1 MFMMLMVYYFVN
13 FVNSFLLESVI
24 FGFLYIDIILC
35 DCAKLTFTSS
45 NFSVKSKWFLRI
57 NHYLNIVTVNSLPP
71 LPLLSF
77 LSSLPASLTFPHA
90 HWPGLP
96 DNVGCA
102 WGKQT
107 YLPSSF
113 CCWRSRIQCFREEH
127 GVVIRAS
134 CFGPRNVLDQNEGL
148 LLCPWFPESSSH
160 GAEGQ
165 GTRHF
170 AAVAKVILSSCLPS
184 VNAVSCIAWFP
195 TLTTLHLWNELQL
208 MSYPLIK
215 S

>member
-13 FVNSFLLESVI
+13 FVNSFLLELVI
-24 FGFLYIDIILC
+24 FGFIYIDIILC
-35 DCAKLTFTSS
+35 DCAKLIFTSS

-57 NHYLNIVTVNSLPP
+57 NRYLNIVTVNSFTSSSTPHF
-71 LPLLSF
+71 PLLPACLPHLPTHSLARTPGQCWLRTRRADILAFFF
-77 LSSLPASLTFPHA
+77 LLLE
-90 HWPGLP
+90 
-96 DNVGCA
+96 D
-102 WGKQT
+102 
-107 YLPSSF
+107 
-113 CCWRSRIQCFREEH
+113 RIQCFRGEH

-170 AAVAKVILSSCLPS
+170 SAVAKVIVSSGLPS
-184 VNAVSCIAWFP
+184 VNAVSCIA
-195 TLTTLHLWNELQL
+195 
-208 MSYPLIK
+208 
-215 S
+215 